1 MKKILSALTLSLL
14 ATTAFADDL
23 EIADV
28 TEGIIP
34 SGQAEATLLVKGNIL
49 QTTCVLSGASTDK
62 TVTLKKAG
70 NQDATVYDLRVFN
83 STAAKTP
90 FTIEFANCPPSYTD
104 ASGNVFNTVFVN
116 FDGSSS
122 NVNEAG
128 KLINISKD
136 AKAAQNVT
144 VELLNNKE
152 EVINLKNNEQS
163 TSAPLGYSDIHVLNF
178 SAQFK
183 ASGTA
188 HVTAGEFVSSVP
200 FKVDYK

>member
-1 MKKILSALTLSLL
+1 MKKVLSALTLSLL
-14 ATTAFADDL
+14 ATTAFAEDL
-23 EIADV
+23 EIVDV

-34 SGQAEATLLVKGNIL
+34 SNQSEATLLVNGNIV

-70 NQDATVYDLRVFN
+70 NQDATVHDLREYN

-128 KLINISKD
+128 RLINISKA
-136 AKAAQNVT
+136 AKAAKNVT
-144 VELLNNKE
+144 VELLNDQE
-152 EVINLKNNEQS
+152 EVINLKDNKAS
-163 TSAPLGYSDIHVLNF
+163 TSAPLGLNNIHILGF

-183 ASGTA
+183 ASDA
-188 HVTAGEFVSSVP
+188 ARVTAGDFVSSVP